1 MSEIA
6 RWVQNHPYQTLA
18 AFGLLL
24 AWLIIREV
32 WHAQMHRQ
40 LLRQVRSG
48 QPVPSATPAKSQ
60 NMGCA
65 PFFWTVLVVA
75 GLGYIAPS
83 VLPGLK
89 GTESGTPLLTEAL
102 TSGTYRGTAT
112 GPLGFAADVTMHLDM
127 AQKTARIVLGGG
139 MGEYTVPLTVTPQ
152 SGGAYLQGDLVGGQ
166 TTFGDFKGHVTPTR
180 FEGNA
185 TNVGIPWTLDLRR

>member
-1 MSEIA
+1 M
-6 RWVQNHPYQTLA
+6 WVIFA
-18 AFGLLL
+18 
-24 AWLIIREV
+24 I
-32 WHAQMHRQ
+32 
-40 LLRQVRSG
+40 
-48 QPVPSATPAKSQ
+48 
-60 NMGCA
+60 
-65 PFFWTVLVVA
+65 A
-75 GLGYIAPS
+75 GLGYLAPS
-83 VLPGLK
+83 VLPGLT
-89 GTESGTPLLTEAL
+89 GTKSGTPLLTEAL

-127 AQKTARIVLGGG
+127 AQKTARIVLSGG

-152 SGGAYLQGDLVGGQ
+152 SGGAYLQGALVGGQ